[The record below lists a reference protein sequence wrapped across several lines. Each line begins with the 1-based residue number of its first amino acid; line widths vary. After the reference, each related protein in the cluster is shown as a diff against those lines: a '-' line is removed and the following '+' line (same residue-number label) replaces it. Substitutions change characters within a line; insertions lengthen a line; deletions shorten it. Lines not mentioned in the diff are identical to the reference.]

1 MVILLLLMIKFRS
14 FKIKINWFI
23 NRLVLSKMFINL
35 FIVNFNQ
42 VVLLLKWEIFKI
54 MIISFLIY
62 VIVKSFLIILII
74 LQITKTSIYS
84 LKWTKNFQL
93 FQSNKNHYG
102 FLSVILEN
110 FLKKR
115 INKIKVFWEIQ
126 IVFHYQL
133 HLKDSLKSVKLMFHL
148 S

>member
-148 S
+148 Y